1 MDNPGDFVLQF
12 GKKYKDMKLDDIAET
27 DEGLEYLD
35 WLMGQDFVWDDTRDA
50 IGAYLAIPG
59 IADELRKI
67 VGT

>member
-1 MDNPGDFVLQF
+1 
-12 GKKYKDMKLDDIAET
+12 MKLDDIAET